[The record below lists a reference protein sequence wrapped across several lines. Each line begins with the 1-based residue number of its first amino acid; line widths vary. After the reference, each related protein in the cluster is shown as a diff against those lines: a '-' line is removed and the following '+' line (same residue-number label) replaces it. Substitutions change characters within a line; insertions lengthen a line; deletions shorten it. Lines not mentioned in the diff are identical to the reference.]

1 MNQTQLPRL
10 LLLNGP
16 NLNMLGRRDPK
27 QYGTFTLADVEQLT
41 RETAAAQGWELDC
54 FQSNHEGDLVDRIQQ
69 AIGVYEGILL
79 NAGALTH
86 YSYSLRDAIE
96 LCRLPVMEI
105 HISDIQKREPFRQI
119 SVIHDVCCGQV
130 AGLGLDSYRVGTEKL
145 CRLLKG
151 TQDEIEL

>member
-1 MNQTQLPRL
+1 MKQTQPPRL

-41 RETAAAQGWELDC
+41 RETAVSHGWELDC

-119 SVIHDVCCGQV
+119 SVIHEVCCGQI
-130 AGLGLDSYRVGTEKL
+130 AGLGLDSYRVGTDKL

>member
-41 RETAAAQGWELDC
+41 RETAASQGWELDC
-54 FQSNHEGDLVDRIQQ
+54 SQSNHEGDLVDCIQQ
-69 AIGVYEGILL
+69 AIGVYDGILL

-86 YSYSLRDAIE
+86 YSYALRDAIE
-96 LCRLPVMEI
+96 LCRLPVIEI
-105 HISDIQKREPFRQI
+105 HISDIHKREPFRQI
-119 SVIHDVCCGQV
+119 SVIQAVCCDQV

-151 TQDEIEL
+151 TPDGIKL